1 MLNIVYYLVNP
12 MYINDLTLEL
22 EFLQQILTGIIDL
35 ICYIFI
41 YVGIIVIDLNTNL
54 TFFVKVMIGTF
65 QQLTTCA
72 CSLVSVKQE

>member
-1 MLNIVYYLVNP
+1 

-72 CSLVSVKQE
+72 YSLVSVKQE